1 MTTTTVSDTMRLC
14 SADTRRMMEHIDDLK
29 EQVRAGTISPLETI
43 KELSSL
49 RKDLEIA
56 KENALAD
63 WYIVQCVKSSS
74 DA

>member
-49 RKDLEIA
+49 RKDLELSLIH
-56 KENALAD
+56 
-63 WYIVQCVKSSS
+63 IS
-74 DA
+74 DPRDS